1 MVCEWRKTSQLFAA
15 SVGRR
20 SEISQLFG
28 LGAAEYVVMI
38 TAQHGGGMFPCK
50 KVAREFAQM
59 NPADVKQIALRS
71 VEGRQVKKGLF
82 VGCFSSCMTVV
93 HSCNVIGQNAG
104 VHSGEPFQD
113 CQHCLQSIVLLN
125 IFPKHKR
132 LCRCLAAA
140 TVKPD
145 ATGNRLAE

>member
-15 SVGRR
+15 SVGQR

-38 TAQHGGGMFPCK
+38 TAQHSGGMFPCK
-50 KVAREFAQM
+50 KVAHEFAQM
-59 NPADVKQIALRS
+59 NPADVKQIGLSS

-82 VGCFSSCMTVV
+82 VGCFSSCMTVE
-93 HSCNVIGQNAG
+93 HSCDVIGQNAG
-104 VHSGEPFQD
+104 LHFGEPFQD
-113 CQHCLQSIVLLN
+113 CKQIVLLN